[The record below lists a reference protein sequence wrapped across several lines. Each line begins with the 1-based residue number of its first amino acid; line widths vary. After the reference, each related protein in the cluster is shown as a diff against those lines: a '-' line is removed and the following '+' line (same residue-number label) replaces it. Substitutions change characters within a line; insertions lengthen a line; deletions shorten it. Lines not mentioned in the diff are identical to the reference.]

1 MIRGGGEG
9 VVIVLIFIKF
19 NKNGVTCYLH
29 GLKVGGGG
37 EATYRNFDSKFSNI
51 FFLLPLYI
59 KNNQSL
65 KRKSYRMINI
75 SHQRVLLG

>member
-1 MIRGGGEG
+1 MIRGGG
-9 VVIVLIFIKF
+9 VVIALIFIIF
-19 NKNGVTCYLH
+19 NKE
-29 GLKVGGGG
+29 GGHMLFKWPESEGG
-37 EATYRNFDSKFSNI
+37 ATYRNFDSKFSRI
-51 FFLLPLYI
+51 FFPLPLYI

>member
-1 MIRGGGEG
+1 ME
-9 VVIVLIFIKF
+9 
-19 NKNGVTCYLH
+19 LH
-29 GLKVGGGG
+29 AIYMAWKWGGG

-65 KRKSYRMINI
+65 
-75 SHQRVLLG
+75 LGGNHTEW

>member
-1 MIRGGGEG
+1 M
-9 VVIVLIFIKF
+9 LIFIKF
-19 NKNGVTCYLH
+19 NKNGVTCYIQ

-65 KRKSYRMINI
+65 
-75 SHQRVLLG
+75 LGGNHTE